1 MTARGNVG
9 MRPLR
14 LAFAIAAA
22 SAGLTGCQD
31 RAPDPAELVTIRSV
45 GLAHLEENRLEEA
58 AAEFGR
64 LVEMAPGDPAGFA
77 NLGLAYLRMGRLA
90 EAEAEVR
97 RALAIDPEE
106 PDVRLILAGVLVAA
120 ERAGQARTELER
132 ALSADQ
138 RHARTLYAL
147 ARLDADSTATEP
159 RARRATTLGVLA
171 GLQPGNVAVR
181 VEHVEALLAAGDAD
195 SAAAGLE
202 ALRQIVPAF
211 PVEGEDLF
219 DAALRSARDGDA
231 AGALAEVLPFH
242 NVMRTTPTYQRG
254 LGELRGPGGVL
265 AGFPVVTFSEMIA
278 AGERDAGTVLAGMRF
293 TDVTGTAG
301 IPPGGSAAG
310 GSALAVVDFDGD
322 GDQDVFAGDRLL
334 RNDGGTF
341 ADVTGTAGL
350 TGPPAAAA
358 LFGDLDN
365 DGSLD
370 LYLARP
376 SGGRYFRNRGDG
388 SYADATASLG
398 VALPAGAPLFLDY
411 DHDGDLDLSLAA
423 PDAGSMLRNNLDGTL
438 ADVTELAGGGL
449 GAAPGGSA
457 AFGDFDDD
465 DDLDFV
471 VADPG
476 GPLRLYDNERAGRL
490 RERAVERGLT
500 GEGHGVVSVGDYN
513 NDGRL
518 DLLTGSRGGPGIT
531 LWLNQDG
538 GRFEADQR
546 PETLLAGSASLVVYD
561 AIFVDFDND
570 GWLDIAVAGESR
582 SGDEGIKLYRNAAA
596 GRFDDVSHMVPPLP
610 PLRRIAAADFG
621 GDGDLDLFALTAD
634 GSGRLLR
641 NDGANANRYLKMR
654 LVGLSTGSGKNNHFG
669 LGAKIEVRAGALYRT
684 LVVSEP
690 EMHVGLGHRP
700 QADVVRVRWP
710 NGVPQNIL
718 YRGAS
723 QSIVEEQILKG
734 SCPTL
739 FAWNGERFEFVT
751 DVMWKSALGMPVGLM
766 ARGDA
771 QYAPPG
777 ASQEFLRIPGDA
789 LRVRDGSYELRITD
803 ELWET
808 FYVDE
813 VELIAVDHP
822 DSVDVFVDERF
833 VPPGEDVQLELHQ
846 IADRRRPRA
855 ATDHLGRD
863 ALPALSA
870 LDDVYVGGFEPLRYQ
885 GVSELHDLVLDLG
898 DFASGRPVRLYL
910 RGWIFPTDASI
921 NVALSQSEAL
931 ATVAPYL
938 QVIGADGGW
947 ETVVPGLSFPSG
959 KNKTIVQDLTGLFP
973 TSDRRVRIRTN
984 MNIYW
989 DEVFFSLGAPEAPTR
1004 LTALGPAAAELRY
1017 RGFSREFRK
1026 GGRHGPPWFD
1036 YGSVSSERR
1045 WRPIAGRFTRY
1056 GDVLPLVQE
1065 SDDLYPIMG
1074 PGDELALRF
1083 DATGLARLPEGWTR
1097 DFLIYTEG
1105 WLKDADMNTASGWK
1119 VDPLPFHGMTAY
1131 PYGPGESYPYAEVA
1145 AQWHTRESA
1154 PAARA
1159 GEENPRQR

>member
-1 MTARGNVG
+1 MK
-9 MRPLR
+9 PLR

-22 SAGLTGCQD
+22 SAGLTGCGD
-31 RAPDPAELVTIRSV
+31 RAPDAAELVTIRSV

-64 LVEMAPGDPAGFA
+64 LVEMAPRDPAGFA
-77 NLGLAYLRMGRLA
+77 NLGLAYLRMGRLGDG
-90 EAEAEVR
+90 ETSVR
-97 RALAIDPEE
+97 RALALDPEDA
-106 PDVRLILAGVLVAA
+106 DVRLILADILVAD
-120 ERAGQARTELER
+120 ERTSEARAELER
-132 ALSADQ
+132 ALSTDS

-147 ARLDADSTATEP
+147 ARLDADSTAAEP
-159 RARRATTLGVLA
+159 RARRAATLGLLA
-171 GLQPGNVAVR
+171 GLQPGNVAVH
-181 VEHVEALLAAGDAD
+181 VEHVEALLLAGNAD
-195 SAAAGLE
+195 SAAARLE
-202 ALRQIVPAF
+202 ALRQIVPMF
-211 PVEGEDLF
+211 PVEGQDLF
-219 DAALRSARDGDA
+219 DTALRSAGDGDA
-231 AGALAEVLPFH
+231 AGALATVQPFH

-254 LGELRGPGGVL
+254 LRELRGPGGVL
-265 AGFPVVTFSEMIA
+265 AGFPVVTFGQMIGA
-278 AGERDAGTVLAGMRF
+278 DQRDGGGVLAGMRF
-293 TDVTGTAG
+293 ADVTETAG
-301 IPPGGSAAG
+301 IPPSVSADA

-322 GDQDVFAGDRLL
+322 GDQDIFAGNRLL
-334 RNDGGTF
+334 RNDAGAF
-341 ADVTGTAGL
+341 SDVTGAAGL
-350 TGPPAAAA
+350 AGAPAAAA

-365 DGSLD
+365 DGTLD

-376 SGGRYFRNRGDG
+376 SGGAYFRNRGDG
-388 SYADATASLG
+388 SFVDATASLG

-423 PDAGSMLRNNLDGTL
+423 LDAGSMLRNNLDGTL
-438 ADVTELAGGGL
+438 ADVTELAGTGL
-449 GAAPGGSA
+449 GTATGGSA
-457 AFGDFDDD
+457 AFGDLDDD

-471 VADPG
+471 VADPAG
-476 GPLRLYDNERAGRL
+476 ALRLYDNERSGRL
-490 RERAVERGLT
+490 VERAGERGLVS
-500 GEGHGVVSVGDYN
+500 EGQGVVSVGDYN
-513 NDGRL
+513 NDGQL
-518 DLLTGSRGGPGIT
+518 DLLTAPDGGPGIT
-531 LWLNQDG
+531 LWLNQGG
-538 GRFEADQR
+538 GRFEADER
-546 PETLLAGSASLVVYD
+546 PEALLAGAESLVVHD
-561 AIFVDFDND
+561 AMFVDIDND

-582 SGDEGIKLYRNAAA
+582 SGEGVIGLYHNAAA

-610 PLRRIAAADFG
+610 PLRRITAADFG
-621 GDGDLDLFALTAD
+621 SDGDLDLFTLTAD
-634 GSGRLLR
+634 GSARLLR

-669 LGAKIEVRAGALYRT
+669 LGAKIEIRAGALYQT
-684 LVVSEP
+684 LVVNEP
-690 EMHVGLGHRP
+690 EIHVGLGQRP

-718 YRGAS
+718 YSGAN
-723 QSIVEEQILKG
+723 QSVVEEQILKG

-777 ASQEFLRIPGDA
+777 VSQEFLRIPGDA
-789 LRVRDGSYELRITD
+789 LRQRDGSFELRITD

-808 FYVDE
+808 FYVDK

-846 IADRRRPRA
+846 ISDRRRPLS
-855 ATDHLGRD
+855 ATDHRGRD

-898 DFASGRPVRLYL
+898 DFASGQVVRLYL

-921 NVALSQSEAL
+921 NVALSQSREL
-931 ATVAPYL
+931 ETVAPHL
-938 QVIGADGGW
+938 QVIGDDGEW
-947 ETVVPGLSFPSG
+947 ETVVPALSFPSG

-973 TSDRRVRIRTN
+973 TPDHRVRIRTN

-989 DEVFFSLGAPEAPTR
+989 DEVFYSVGTVEAPAR
-1004 LTALGPAAAELRY
+1004 LNVLTPAGAELRY

-1036 YGSVSSERR
+1036 YESVSHEPR
-1045 WRPIAGRFTRY
+1045 WRPIVGRFTRY
-1056 GDVLPLVQE
+1056 GDVLPLVHE

-1083 DATGLARLPEGWTR
+1083 DARGLSQLPEGWTR

-1119 VDPLPFHGMTAY
+1119 VDPLPFHGMAAY
-1131 PYGPGESYPYAEVA
+1131 PYDSGESYPRPEAVAE
-1145 AQWHTRESA
+1145 WHTRESA

-1159 GEENPRQR
+1159 GEANPRRR

>member
-1 MTARGNVG
+1 MK
-9 MRPLR
+9 PLR
-14 LAFAIAAA
+14 LSFAIAVA
-22 SAGLTGCQD
+22 STGLTGCD
-31 RAPDPAELVTIRSV
+31 VGAPDAAELLTIRSI

-77 NLGLAYLRMGRLA
+77 NLGLAYLRMGRLDDG
-90 EAEAEVR
+90 EGEVR
-97 RALAIDPEE
+97 RALAIDPEN
-106 PDVRLILAGVLVAA
+106 PDVRLILADILLAG
-120 ERAGQARTELER
+120 ERAGEARTELER
-132 ALSADQ
+132 ALSADP

-147 ARLDADSTATEP
+147 ARLDADSTGSEP
-159 RARRATTLGVLA
+159 RIRRAATLGDLA
-171 GLQPGNVAVR
+171 SLQPGNVTVR
-181 VEHVEALLAAGDAD
+181 VEHVEALLTAGNAD

-202 ALRQIVPAF
+202 ALRQIVPVF
-211 PVEGEDLF
+211 PVEGQDLF
-219 DAALRSARDGDA
+219 DAALLSARDGDDA
-231 AGALAEVLPFH
+231 DALAAVLPFH
-242 NVMRTTPTYQRG
+242 NVMRTTPAYQRG
-254 LGELRGPGGVL
+254 LRELRGPGGVL
-265 AGFPVVTFSEMIA
+265 AGFPLVTFSEMA
-278 AGERDAGTVLAGMRF
+278 GAGERDAGTVLAGTRF
-293 TDVTGTAG
+293 TDVTASAG
-301 IPPGGSAAG
+301 FPPGGSAAD
-310 GSALAVVDFDGD
+310 GSAFAVVDFDGD
-322 GDQDVFAGDRLL
+322 GDQDVFAGGSLL
-334 RNDGGTF
+334 RNDAGVFT
-341 ADVTGTAGL
+341 DVTGDAGL
-350 TGPPAAAA
+350 AGPRSAAA
-358 LFGDLDN
+358 LFADLDN
-365 DGSLD
+365 DGTLD

-376 SGGRYFRNRGDG
+376 SSGVYYRNRGDG
-388 SYADATASLG
+388 AFVDATASLG
-398 VALPAGAPLFLDY
+398 VALPSGTPLFLDY

-423 PDAGSMLRNNLDGTL
+423 PDAGMMLRNNLDGTL
-438 ADVTELAGGGL
+438 ADVTEPAGTEGGR
-449 GAAPGGSA
+449 ASGGSA

-476 GPLRLYDNERAGRL
+476 GALRLYDNERSGRMV
-490 RERAVERGLT
+490 ERAAERGLA
-500 GEGHGVVSVGDYN
+500 GEGQGVVSVGDYN
-513 NDGRL
+513 NDGQL
-518 DLLTGSRGGPGIT
+518 DLLTGPRGGPGIT
-531 LWLNQDG
+531 LWHNLGG
-538 GRFEADQR
+538 GRFEADDR
-546 PETLLAGSASLVVYD
+546 PEALLEGTAGFVVHD

-570 GWLDIAVAGESR
+570 GWLDIALAGESR
-582 SGDEGIKLYRNAAA
+582 SGEGAIRLYHNAAA

-610 PLRRIAAADFG
+610 PMRRIAAADFG
-621 GDGDLDLFALTAD
+621 SDGDLDLFALTAD

-669 LGAKIEVRAGALYRT
+669 LGARIEIRAGALYRT
-684 LVVSEP
+684 LVVAEP
-690 EMHVGLGHRP
+690 EVHVGLGQRP

-718 YRGAS
+718 YSGAN

-777 ASQEFLRIPGDA
+777 ASQEYLRIPGDA
-789 LRVRDGSYELRITD
+789 LRERDGSYELRITD

-808 FYVDE
+808 FYVDK

-846 IADRRRPRA
+846 VSDRRRPQSA
-855 ATDHLGRD
+855 SDHLGRD

-898 DFASGRPVRLYL
+898 DFAPAQPVRLYL

-921 NVALSQSEAL
+921 NVALSQSQVL

-938 QVIGADGGW
+938 QVIGDDGEW
-947 ETVVPGLSFPSG
+947 ETVVPALSFPSG

-973 TSDRRVRIRTN
+973 TADHRVRIRTN

-989 DEVFFSLGAPEAPTR
+989 DEVFFSLGAVETPTR
-1004 LTALGPAAAELRY
+1004 LTVLGPAEADLRY

-1036 YGSVSSERR
+1036 YESVLTEPR
-1045 WRPIAGRFTRY
+1045 WRPIVGRFTRY
-1056 GDVLPLVQE
+1056 GDVTPLVEE

-1083 DATGLARLPEGWTR
+1083 DASGLPRPPAGWTR

-1105 WLKDADMNTASGWK
+1105 WLKDADMNTASGWR
-1119 VDPLPFHGMTAY
+1119 VDPLPFHGMAEY
-1131 PYGPGESYPYAEVA
+1131 PYGSGESYPHAEVVA
-1145 AQWHTRESA
+1145 EWHTRESV
-1154 PAARA
+1154 PAS
-1159 GEENPRQR
+1159 GPDEENRSPR